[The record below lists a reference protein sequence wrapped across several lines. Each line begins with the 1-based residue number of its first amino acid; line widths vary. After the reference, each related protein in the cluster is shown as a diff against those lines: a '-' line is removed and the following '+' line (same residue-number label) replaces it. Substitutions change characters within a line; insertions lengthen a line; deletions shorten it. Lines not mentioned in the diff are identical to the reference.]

1 MNFGLLLNCI
11 FFVFTLSEYLICM
24 KYINYEYNYKN
35 AWFNILLS
43 VILTPLYFILL
54 FKKEN
59 RNKVIDYC
67 RRENRIKLFFP
78 FITGILYT
86 IETVL
91 VFYALSTMTLSYYT
105 TLRSGFILFNIPYFK
120 YLLHKKITNIYLI
133 SCYLLV
139 ISHGIIIA
147 NYVYISTTATNTTNT
162 TNTTTTNT
170 TTLRELI
177 NNTIIIYIT
186 CFLNATY
193 NNIIEYSIKK
203 YNISNIDYQIFFQ
216 ITYLFIIIGPSIYY
230 TVIDPPPVNP
240 LTLFLYFLIAFGLQ
254 LYMYNKIYILNNKNE
269 MLPANILMSSLDL
282 LRRIIQLL
290 FSFLFFNEQFD
301 LYVVLSLVFFGI
313 SSLLLLYQYF
323 LNNNNKAILP
333 RSFQHQRSFQHIEL
347 KEIM

>member
-24 KYINYEYNYKN
+24 KYINFEYNYKN

-43 VILTPLYFILL
+43 VILTPLYFVLL

-91 VFYALSTMTLSYYT
+91 LFYALNTMTLSYYT

-147 NYVYISTTATNTTNT
+147 NYVYI
-162 TNTTTTNT
+162 TTTTT

-177 NNTIIIYIT
+177 INTIIIYIT
-186 CFLNATY
+186 CFINATY

-216 ITYLFIIIGPSIYY
+216 IVYLFIIIGPSIYY
-230 TVIDPPPVNP
+230 TVIYPPPVNP

-269 MLPANILMSSLDL
+269 FLPANILMSSLDL

-323 LNNNNKAILP
+323 LNNNVTLHMH
-333 RSFQHQRSFQHIEL
+333 RQHVEL
-347 KEIM
+347 KEIV